1 MGKGAIIF
9 FSYLCKNPIT
19 MIALLI
25 SFLLLLQTQQ
35 PGPGFDEYRLPKDG
49 STMQNTPYGFEAA
62 EAGWGSSIW
71 DKGHYYPGMDVEAV
85 RAFYRKEFFKNLAI
99 ILAGIIAAAGIG
111 YGIYI
116 LIRNHKKKNKESSKE
131 LLIYYKSTKPH
142 HSDRTESSGQDQGSC
157 QPS

>member
-1 MGKGAIIF
+1 
-9 FSYLCKNPIT
+9 

-25 SFLLLLQTQQ
+25 SFLLLLQAQQ
-35 PGPGFDEYRLPKDG
+35 PGHEFDEYRLPKDG

-62 EAGWGSSIW
+62 KVGWGSSIW

-85 RAFYRKEFFKNLAI
+85 RASNRKDFFTKLAI
-99 ILAGIIAAAGIG
+99 IIVCIAVAIGIG
-111 YGIYI
+111 YGIYTQSK
-116 LIRNHKKKNKESSKE
+116 NKKKKNKESSKE

-142 HSDRTESSGQDQGSC
+142 HSDRTESSDPDQGSC

>member
-1 MGKGAIIF
+1 
-9 FSYLCKNPIT
+9 

-35 PGPGFDEYRLPKDG
+35 PGNGFDEYRLPKDG

-62 EAGWGSSIW
+62 EAGWGTSVW

-85 RAFYRKEFFKNLAI
+85 RAANRKDFFTNLAI
-99 ILAGIIAAAGIG
+99 IFACVIAAVGIG
-111 YGIYI
+111 YGIYV
-116 LIRNHKKKNKESSKE
+116 LIRNRKKRNKESSKE

-142 HSDRTESSGQDQGSC
+142 HSDRTESSGPGQGNC

>member
-1 MGKGAIIF
+1 MKIF
-9 FSYLCKNPIT
+9 LIT
-19 MIALLI
+19 LLI
-25 SFLLLLQTQQ
+25 LLHVQQ
-35 PGPGFDEYRLPKDG
+35 PGPAFEDFRLPKDG
-49 STMQNTPYGFEAA
+49 SIMKQESVAMEAS

-99 ILAGIIAAAGIG
+99 ILASIIAACGIG

-116 LIRNHKKKNKESSKE
+116 LFKNRKKTNKESSKE
-131 LLIYYKSTKPH
+131 LLIYYRSTRPH
-142 HSDRTESSGQDQGSC
+142 HSYRTESSDQDQGNC

>member
-1 MGKGAIIF
+1 MKRVSLII
-9 FSYLCKNPIT
+9 T
-19 MIALLI
+19 
-25 SFLLLLQTQQ
+25 LLLSISAFAQSEK
-35 PGPGFDEYRLPKDG
+35 PGEGFNEYRL
-49 STMQNTPYGFEAA
+49 SESSIQNRAYGFEAA

-99 ILAGIIAAAGIG
+99 ILASIIAACGIG

-116 LIRNHKKKNKESSKE
+116 LFKNRNKTNKESSKE
-131 LLIYYKSTKPH
+131 LLIYYRSTKPH
-142 HSDRTESSGQDQGSC
+142 HSYRTESSDQDQGNC

>member
-1 MGKGAIIF
+1 
-9 FSYLCKNPIT
+9 

-35 PGPGFDEYRLPKDG
+35 PGPGFDEYRIPKDG
-49 STMQNTPYGFEAA
+49 STMQNESIAFQAV

-71 DKGHYYPGMDVEAV
+71 DKGHYYPGMNVEAV
-85 RAFYRKEFFKNLAI
+85 RASNRKDFFMNLTI
-99 ILAGIIAAAGIG
+99 ILACVIAATGIG

-142 HSDRTESSGQDQGSC
+142 HSDKTESSGPGQGNC